1 MIIKIRILMVIVME
15 QTYSDIV
22 IFLAASY
29 RLPAPVGRCH
39 SHRERNLW
47 KEMEP
52 RDCLLLATCL

>member
-1 MIIKIRILMVIVME
+1 ME